1 MARSPLMM
9 ELFCEDEDAALAGA
23 IEDLRTVLFWA
34 GGLLESG
41 YFICSVT
48 IIGLDFGINVM
59 RKYELVS
66 KTWTVP

>member
-41 YFICSVT
+41 YFIC
-48 IIGLDFGINVM
+48 F
-59 RKYELVS
+59 VS